1 MPKDECYYQ
10 ALESHGGRWSARAA
24 QQTAKCR
31 KKKGIVRKTKQGSN
45 LKRWAKEEWT
55 DEDGR
60 PCGSSPSSNKKRVVK
75 CRPSKRVSN
84 KTPVT
89 WRQLTPSQKKRA
101 VTEKKKVGMGR
112 KASPIRKSSP
122 TTSRS
127 PRGAFH
133 LSPSQ
138 TSKKSDTLT
147 LSQKKK
153 FLADPEINP
162 LTGRKIKIDG
172 PTYNK
177 LMKMCSSYRG
187 KSPRIKRISPRGSLE
202 NKPLYKPFPAKD
214 GKHKY
219 SVYVKSESGGRK
231 LIHFG
236 QAGAEHYHDKIGKLS
251 YLNHGDPK
259 RRKSYRARHN
269 GEQYDKDK
277 AGWWAWHKLW

>member
-10 ALESHGGRWSARAA
+10 ALESHGSWSARAA

-31 KKKGIVRKTKQGSN
+31 KKKGIVRKTKEGSN
-45 LKRWAKEEWT
+45 LKRWAEEEWT
-55 DEDGR
+55 EENGK
-60 PCGSSPSSNKKRVVK
+60 PCGSSPKGKTKK
-75 CRPSKRVSN
+75 CRPSKRVTS

-89 WRQLTPSQKKRA
+89 WKEMSPSQKKR
-101 VTEKKKVGMGR
+101 VVSDKRKVGMGR

-122 TTSRS
+122 RGSHS
-127 PRGAFH
+127 PTRRGDFH
-133 LSPSQ
+133 LTP
-138 TSKKSDTLT
+138 T
-147 LSQKKK
+147 QKKK

-162 LTGRKIKIDG
+162 LSGRKIKKDG

-177 LMKMCSSYRG
+177 LMKVCNSQMKSSSTER
-187 KSPRIKRISPRGSLE
+187 KLSPRGSLKKSKSSDE
-202 NKPLYKPFPAKD
+202 SKPLYKPFPAKD

-219 SVYVKSESGGRK
+219 SVYVKSETGGRK

-236 QAGAEHYHDKIGKLS
+236 AIDYQHFRDRIGHYSSKDH
-251 YLNHGDPK
+251 NDPK